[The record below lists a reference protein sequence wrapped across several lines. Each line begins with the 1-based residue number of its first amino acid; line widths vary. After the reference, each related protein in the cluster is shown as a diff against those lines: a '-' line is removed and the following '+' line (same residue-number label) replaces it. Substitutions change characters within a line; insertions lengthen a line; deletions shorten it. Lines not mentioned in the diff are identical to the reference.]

1 MKKHVEDLQMSI
13 NEKDAEIIKLNMH
26 LGDEK
31 KRYQN
36 LMRIQHSSQKSLLAH
51 NASTQSLLVRPQK
64 EQMVGSG
71 DAGGTAGL
79 TVRAPVRSCRRLSP
93 GPRSCAG
100 PARNVA
106 QTRTQGGHVDPA

>member
-1 MKKHVEDLQMSI
+1 MKKQVEDLQMSI

-64 EQMVGSG
+64 DPMVGSG
-71 DAGGTAGL
+71 DAVQTPTDGAAAQIGIQFL
-79 TVRAPVRSCRRLSP
+79 PLQKQLSNHKRLNEEDSS
-93 GPRSCAG
+93 RDSM
-100 PARNVA
+100 
-106 QTRTQGGHVDPA
+106 